1 MPMLR
6 DLAERLT
13 LPGMPEWSG
22 LVALIVL
29 LLLAGCF
36 LLMPFSVFGLKG
48 RLDAIE
54 TQLDE
59 MRAEIRALLAPVR
72 CAPAAR
78 LAAHPRRRRLRRAG
92 AARRATAALAPT
104 TRPCRRWTA
113 PPDAPSRGIS
123 WPKR

>member
-22 LVALIVL
+22 LVALIV

-59 MRAEIRALLAPVR
+59 MRAEIRALLARQSDARPPRDWLPTPVDDDFVE
-72 CAPAAR
+72 PV
-78 LAAHPRRRRLRRAG
+78 PRAE
-92 AARRATAALAPT
+92 
-104 TRPCRRWTA
+104 
-113 PPDAPSRGIS
+113 PPPPSRHHPTLPPMDRAAGRTEPRIS